1 MRERVRELKREKI
14 NENERLHKKEKSWV
28 KRDYNERKK
37 GKEMSKKT
45 LLGENEKI
53 YSFFLVCSFPLF
65 FKKEKEHT
73 RENKL
78 MKKRKKEL
86 KINK

>member
-1 MRERVRELKREKI
+1 
-14 NENERLHKKEKSWV
+14 
-28 KRDYNERKK
+28 
-37 GKEMSKKT
+37 MSKKT
-45 LLGENEKI
+45 LLGEKEKI

-73 RENKL
+73 RENEL